1 MSEDDSIEVIKY
13 QTRCKPIDDLLGGG
27 IEAGTITQI
36 YGEAG
41 SGKTNLCLQLA
52 IECVKSGKKVI
63 FIDTEGF
70 SPERFSQIAGEKAR
84 EIAQDIFIFEP
95 LTFEE
100 QWSAIKDAEKLIK
113 KNVGLI
119 IIDSLVSYY
128 RFELNE
134 ERSLQLKRELANQLT
149 HLLGIARKYN
159 IAVAITNQVYTDV
172 ATDELKAVGGTIL
185 EHLSKVI
192 IKLEKLGE
200 SGKRRATIQKHRSRP
215 EHLSAE
221 FTITDKGLF

>member
-1 MSEDDSIEVIKY
+1 MSEAENIKVIKIP
-13 QTRCKPIDDLLGGG
+13 TRCKPIDDLLGGG

-70 SPERFSQIAGEKAR
+70 SPERFSQIAGENAR
-84 EIAQDIFIFEP
+84 GIAQDIFIFEP

-100 QWSAIKDAEKLIK
+100 QWSAIKDAERLIK

-128 RFELNE
+128 RFELDE
-134 ERSLQLKRELANQLT
+134 ERSLHLKRELANQLT
-149 HLLGIARKYN
+149 HLLSLARKYN
-159 IAVAITNQVYTDV
+159 IGVAITNQVYTDV
-172 ATDELKAVGGTIL
+172 VTDELKAVGGTIL

-200 SGKRRATIQKHRSRP
+200 SGKRRATIEKHRSRP

-221 FTITDKGLF
+221 FTITAKGLE